1 MIDLNKYKVKSDG
14 DQFIIYEEKTYPEL
28 NAKNQP
34 HEKAGQK
41 YDVPMKY
48 FGTIEGLVSYIQ
60 KQEVMKA
67 DVKCLSDILDV
78 LRDTNAEIKKFIR
91 GWM

>member
-14 DQFIIYEEKTYPEL
+14 EQFIIYDEKTYPEF
-28 NAKNQP
+28 NAKGQP
-34 HEKAGQK
+34 HEKAGQT
-41 YDVPMKY
+41 YDVPNRY
-48 FGTIEGLVSYIQ
+48 FGTLEGLVNYIQ

-67 DVKCLSDILDV
+67 DVKTLSDIMDV
-78 LRDTNAEIKKFIR
+78 LRDTNAEIKKFVG